1 MQYCLFHSLILN
13 KIISSILYSIRFFYY
28 NEIIDMIAA
37 LRSYSR
43 LHQIIVYQK
52 LNRCFKIL
60 NYILVAILNYIYMT
74 YFWNCYQ
81 SII

>member
-1 MQYCLFHSLILN
+1 MQYCLFHSLFLN
-13 KIISSILYSIRFFYY
+13 KIISSILCYIRFFYY
-28 NEIIDMIAA
+28 NDIFNMIVV

-60 NYILVAILNYIYMT
+60 NYILAAILNYIYMT